1 MKKVCLNDIPQISS
15 DIQDNVQDLSLNIL
29 ADGERAKI
37 FISKRDQV
45 PFSGDDKIVIIWEH
59 PNKKYGESF
68 TTKYFSMNQP
78 GLLYWGSENE
88 IITLEHIDS

>member
-1 MKKVCLNDIPQISS
+1 MKKVSLTEIPHIST
-15 DIQDNVQDLSLNIL
+15 DIQDNVQNLSLNIL
-29 ADGERAKI
+29 ADGERANI
-37 FISKRDQV
+37 FISKRDEV

-68 TTKYFSMNQP
+68 TTKYFSMNEP
-78 GLLYWGSENE
+78 GLLHWGSENG